1 MTTRA
6 KLLALATAISGL
18 APTSGCSWYFVRPLS
33 AESAGVGYRD
43 CTTSRIPPVVD
54 TLFALTYVAE
64 AIYVGGS
71 DQATHK
77 DKDAAVAVGL
87 ALASVWALSATYG
100 YWKTNECEDLIA
112 AQRTAM
118 PPAPLWGTSQPQLYP
133 HPPPSG
139 APPAETLTPA
149 PAVAAPAVAPRVV
162 APSKVQQP
170 DGGN

>member
-6 KLLALATAISGL
+6 KLLALAISGL
-18 APTSGCSWYFVRPLS
+18 APTSGCSWYFVRPLPV
-33 AESAGVGYRD
+33 ESAGVGYRD

-54 TLFALTYVAE
+54 TLFALTYIAE

-77 DKDAAVAVGL
+77 DAGIAVGL

-100 YWKTNECEDLIA
+100 YWKTKECEDLIA

-133 HPPPSG
+133 QPPPAPPGAG
-139 APPAETLTPA
+139 APPAETATPA
-149 PAVAAPAVAPRVV
+149 HAVAPALF
-162 APSKVQQP
+162 APSQVRQP
-170 DGGN
+170 DGGH